1 MPYAIVSLLIQAG
14 LIIHVIK
21 TGRNS
26 LWIWVLLLLPG
37 AGLVAYVVVEILPG
51 LFGSRAVR
59 TAGRGVRQALDP
71 DRDLRQASAEA
82 ELTDT
87 VVAKARLGAEFTR
100 RGDYSSAIQTYRSG
114 LRGLYEFD
122 PTMLLG
128 LAQAE
133 FAAGDAAA
141 ARASLDALISHN
153 PDFKSP
159 DGHLLYARALEA
171 EGNLAKAESEYKA
184 ISAYYPGAEAK
195 VRFAQFL
202 QQIGRAADANAVFDE
217 VLKTAEFAP
226 RHVRRAQAEWIALA
240 KQGRGRI

>member
-1 MPYAIVSLLIQAG
+1 MPFAIVSLLIQAG

-26 LWIWVLLLLPG
+26 LWIWVLALLPG
-37 AGLVAYVVVEILPG
+37 AGPLAYVVVEILPG

-59 TAGRGVRQALDP
+59 AAGRGVRQAIDP
-71 DRDLRQASAEA
+71 NRDLRQASAEA
-82 ELTDT
+82 AMTDT

-100 RGDYSSAIQTYRSG
+100 RGDYASAIQTYRSG

-141 ARASLDALISHN
+141 ARTSLDALFAHN

-159 DGHLLYARALEA
+159 DGHLLYARALET
-171 EGNLAKAESEYKA
+171 EGDVVKAESEYRA

-202 QQIGRAADANAVFDE
+202 QKIGRAADADAVFDE
-217 VLKTAEFAP
+217 VLRTAELAP

-240 KQGRGRI
+240 RQGRGRA